1 MKLVRATESDDPRLK
16 EFFERRVLPG
26 TIDFS
31 IQRPRGFFEHYRLLS
46 DDYETVWLED
56 EDGSIAGLAS
66 LIFKEGFVLGE
77 KTTWGYATDL
87 RVAPTRRAIAQW
99 AQFFVPVL
107 ERVLEE
113 RGCRYIFS
121 AVALG
126 DNQATNALIRPTS
139 HTRRKLPRYLLLNRF
154 RVIVLHSRIPFSSR
168 PLPSIRLFPLV
179 ASDIE
184 EVCAFLRRQGSQR
197 PLARI
202 HTPENFFAE
211 IARWPGL
218 SLSDFRVARDSKG
231 TIRGVAALYDP
242 RNTQVLTPQSYR
254 GFAQTAH
261 QLLQVARF
269 FRLARPSPKPGS
281 VLEAKFLSFLAC
293 DSEEVFF
300 SLADEA
306 FSRLA
311 PRELLAY
318 LHFRGNWRTLPPT
331 SFISTSLPFG
341 FYQVLS
347 PTMEPAVWPSMG
359 LQHLPPEFEGAW
371 L

>member
-1 MKLVRATESDDPRLK
+1 MKLVHATQSDDPRLT
-16 EFFERRVLPG
+16 EFFERRALPG

-31 IQRPRGFFEHYRLLS
+31 IRRPRGFFEHYRLLS
-46 DDYETVWLED
+46 DDYQTVWLED
-56 EDGSIAGLAS
+56 DDGSIAGLAS

-77 KTTWGYATDL
+77 KTTWAYATDL

-99 AQFFVPVL
+99 AQYFVPVL

-139 HTRRKLPRYLLLNRF
+139 HTRRKLPRYFLLNRF
-154 RVIVLHSRIPFSSR
+154 RVVVLHGRIPLSSR
-168 PLPSIRLFPLV
+168 PLPTIRLSPL
-179 ASDIE
+179 AENELE
-184 EVCAFLRRQGSQR
+184 ELCTYLRKQAAQR
-197 PLARI
+197 PLARV
-202 HTPENFFAE
+202 HTPENFLGE
-211 IARWPGL
+211 IGRWPGL
-218 SLSDFRVARDSKG
+218 SLSDFRIARDSKG
-231 TIRGVAALYDP
+231 AIRGVAALYDP

-254 GFAQTAH
+254 GFAQTVH
-261 QLLQVARF
+261 QLLQVAGF
-269 FRLARPSPKPGS
+269 FRLARPTPKQGAP
-281 VLEAKFLSFLAC
+281 LEMKFLSFLSC
-293 DSEEVFF
+293 DSEEIFF
-300 SLADEA
+300 SLVDDA

-318 LHFRGNWRTLPPT
+318 LHFRGNWRTLPPP
-331 SFISTSLPFG
+331 SFVSTSLPFG
-341 FYQVLS
+341 FYQVLT
-347 PTMEPAVWPSMG
+347 PTMEPAPWPNLG